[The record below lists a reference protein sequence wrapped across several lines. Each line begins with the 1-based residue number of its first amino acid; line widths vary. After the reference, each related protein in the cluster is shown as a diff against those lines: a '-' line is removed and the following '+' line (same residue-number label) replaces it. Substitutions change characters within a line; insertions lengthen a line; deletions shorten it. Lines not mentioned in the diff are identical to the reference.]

1 MLAATSFE
9 ELQEAIERI
18 RIESMPSKSREEIV
32 NEELK
37 KLASHTFIMGVMAGF
52 TYASILLIAILIL
65 KWMV

>member
-1 MLAATSFE
+1 MLATNYD

-37 KLASHTFIMGVMAGF
+37 KLASHTFIMGVIAGV
-52 TYASILLIAILIL
+52 TYSSILLISILIL
-65 KWMV
+65 SWVM